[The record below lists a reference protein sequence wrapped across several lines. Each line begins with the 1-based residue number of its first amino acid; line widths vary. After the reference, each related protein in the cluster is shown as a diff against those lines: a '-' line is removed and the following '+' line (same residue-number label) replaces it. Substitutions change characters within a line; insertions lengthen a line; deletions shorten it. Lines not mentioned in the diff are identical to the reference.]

1 MVTERLD
8 KLKTLMR
15 MAALINSS
23 LDRGVI
29 RRQAIEAATR
39 LVDAEVG
46 SLLLVDRQRDELY
59 FEVALGNKGERLKKM
74 RLRMG
79 QGIAGWVA
87 RNCKAVIVNDT
98 AGDPRFY
105 RGADEQ
111 SSFDSRQIIAA
122 PLVCKGQVLGVLQ
135 AVNSRTGSFTDEN
148 LELFISLADHVAP
161 AIENARL
168 FETLK
173 ETFLGTT
180 LALAEALELRDSY
193 TGGHTR
199 RVRDYSLATG
209 RRLGLSADELE
220 DLSLAAVLHD
230 VGKIGVC
237 DAVLLKESPLNGD
250 ELAVMNSHAVHGGEI
265 LRHVRTMDRIAPGV
279 LHHHER
285 YDGGGYPHG
294 LCGEAIPLHSR
305 IISVADAYDAMTTE
319 RPYRK
324 SLGRETA
331 CAELHRHSGS
341 QFDPTV
347 VEVFLAA
354 CAEGE
359 IGQGKGTL

>member
-1 MVTERLD
+1 MATELLD

-23 LDRGVI
+23 LDQDAI

-39 LVDAEVG
+39 LMDAEVG
-46 SLLLVDRQRDELY
+46 SLLLVDREKNDLY
-59 FEVALGNKGERLKKM
+59 FEVALGTKGERLKEL

-87 RNCKAVIVNDT
+87 RNCEAVIVNDT
-98 AGDPRFY
+98 ASDPRFY

-111 SSFDSRQIIAA
+111 SSFESRQIIAA

-135 AVNSRTGSFTDEN
+135 AVNSRAGGFTDEN
-148 LELFISLADHVAP
+148 LELFVSLADHVAP

-168 FETLK
+168 YETLK
-173 ETFLGTT
+173 ETFHGTT
-180 LALAEALELRDSY
+180 FALAEALELRDSY
-193 TGGHTR
+193 TGGHTQ
-199 RVRDYSLATG
+199 RVRDYSLAAG

-220 DLSLAAVLHD
+220 DLSLAAILHD

-237 DAVLLKESPLNGD
+237 DAVLLKKSPLNAD
-250 ELAVMNSHAVHGGEI
+250 ELAMMNSHALHGGEI
-265 LRHVRTMDRIAPGV
+265 LRHVRTLDRIAPGV

-285 YDGGGYPHG
+285 YDGRGYPHG
-294 LCGEAIPLHSR
+294 LSGEAIPLLSR
-305 IISVADAYDAMTTE
+305 IIAVADTYDAITTD

-324 SLGRETA
+324 ALSDEAA
-331 CAELHRHSGS
+331 CAELHKHSGS
-341 QFDPTV
+341 QFDPAV
-347 VEVFLAA
+347 VEGFLAA
-354 CAEGE
+354 CAGGE